1 MKKVDTCSAVIFNGD
16 GTWERRDDFQI
27 PEPPEGGAVL
37 AVEAVGLCHSD
48 VAQLNGQ
55 KHVPGE
61 ISPTVPGHEIVGRVH
76 ALDSNAELGVEI
88 GDRVAV
94 NIVVPT
100 EPTDSNPFGFS
111 CYGYSFSLEDSE
123 GLWGGYGEYMSI
135 LPQTQLEP
143 LTNELSAEELTIFEP
158 LSNVIAWT
166 SRVNWHEKMKVVVQ
180 GPGHM
185 GLTFAAMA
193 KEMGTEKLI
202 VTGTSEDQHRL
213 SIAEKIG
220 ADFVIDVSN
229 EDPVEKISEATGG
242 VMADL
247 VVDLSSAPQ
256 VPGLCLDLVRY
267 GGDVIWAGLKDRQAV
282 PVVTDTAV
290 MRGITIHGGAGGT
303 NRSLRKAVEI
313 LNTKDFPTSLLLGE
327 VFSMNEIDDAMAV
340 LNRTSHND
348 AVRAVL
354 SHNRK

>member
-1 MKKVDTCSAVIFNGD
+1 MSNVKNCSAVIFNGD
-16 GTWERRDDFQI
+16 GSWEKKDDFDI
-27 PEPPEGGAVL
+27 PKPPKGGAVL

-61 ISPTVPGHEIVGRVH
+61 VSPTVPGHEIVGRVYD
-76 ALDSNAELGVEI
+76 LDSESELEVEI

-100 EPTDSNPFGFS
+100 EPSDVNPFGIS
-111 CYGYSFSLEDSE
+111 CYGYSFGLDKAE

-135 LPQTQLEP
+135 LPETQLER
-143 LTNELSAEELTIFEP
+143 LTNDIPAEELTIFEP

-166 SRVNWHEKMKVVVQ
+166 SRIRWSQKMKVVIQ

-193 KEMGTEKLI
+193 KQMGADKVI
-202 VTGTSEDQHRL
+202 VTGTSEDDHRL

-229 EDPVEKISEATGG
+229 GDPVEKITDITGG
-242 VMADL
+242 MMADL
-247 VVDLSSAPQ
+247 VVDLSSAPL

-267 GGDVIWAGLKDRQAV
+267 GGDVIWAGLKDREAV
-282 PVVTDTAV
+282 PVITDNAV

-303 NRSLRKAVEI
+303 NKSLKEAVEI
-313 LNTKDFPTSLLLGE
+313 LNTKEFPTAPLLGE
-327 VFSMNEIDDAMAV
+327 VFTIDQIDEAMAV
-340 LNRTSHND
+340 LNRTTAND

-354 SHNRK
+354 SHTHK